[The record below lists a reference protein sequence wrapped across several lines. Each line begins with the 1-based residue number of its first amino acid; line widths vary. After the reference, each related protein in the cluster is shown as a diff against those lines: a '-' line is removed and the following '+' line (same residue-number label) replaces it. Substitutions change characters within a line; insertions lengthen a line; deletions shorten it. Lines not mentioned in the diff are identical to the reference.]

1 MMIFD
6 YYSVNGW
13 EDQIC
18 QLHES
23 QSHGNNNNNDDEAN
37 IFAWLMHARHQNK
50 CFMYIYLL

>member
-1 MMIFD
+1 MD
-6 YYSVNGW
+6 G

-23 QSHGNNNNNDDEAN
+23 QSHGNNNNDDEAK

-50 CFMYIYLL
+50 CFMYIYIFNAIISL